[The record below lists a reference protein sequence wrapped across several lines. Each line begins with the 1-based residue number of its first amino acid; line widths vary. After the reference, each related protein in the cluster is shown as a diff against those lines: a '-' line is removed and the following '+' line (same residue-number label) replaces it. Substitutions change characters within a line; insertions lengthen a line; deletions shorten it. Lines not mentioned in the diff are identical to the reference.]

1 MDRDKNLSNV
11 LTSFRNVSQAV
22 TNLRDTDLLNPHG
35 LSTKLNLIMF
45 FAYKFSDG
53 DVSKIKELI
62 GELRDSIN
70 SNGMLSENHRKR
82 LLFKLESLDK
92 EFHKIMSDLS
102 KFWDLFGE
110 AALMSRMGTPDLKPA
125 VGIITKIMR
134 IVWSVQATANQLISG
149 TDFPGLPTQV
159 LKSDANA

>member
-1 MDRDKNLSNV
+1 MMWKSQGYYEDYIYAFAALEAFIEKYDLKERFTLIPLVMDRDKNLSNV

-22 TNLRDTDLLNPHG
+22 TNLRDTDLIESARFKYKAKFDNV
-35 LSTKLNLIMF
+35 

-92 EFHKIMSDLS
+92 EFHKNNERFI
-102 KFWDLFGE
+102 
-110 AALMSRMGTPDLKPA
+110 
-125 VGIITKIMR
+125 
-134 IVWSVQATANQLISG
+134 
-149 TDFPGLPTQV
+149 
-159 LKSDANA
+159 